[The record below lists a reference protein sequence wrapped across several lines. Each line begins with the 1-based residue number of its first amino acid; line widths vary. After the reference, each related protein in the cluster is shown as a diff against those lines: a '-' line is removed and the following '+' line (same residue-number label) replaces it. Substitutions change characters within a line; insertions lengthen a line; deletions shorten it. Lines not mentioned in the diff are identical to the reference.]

1 MWSQF
6 SYAGDLM
13 EKAHHTSAERLLGAV
28 EDGRVRSPM
37 DARRVDWAF
46 DAPIPCPTC
55 GRETIAKLALLK
67 ARDSIRCRCCGS
79 AIDLTDPSTRAFVEE
94 LSNVVARL
102 SSGETSKQ
110 E

>member
-1 MWSQF
+1 MVPQYSHVGHRMEK
-6 SYAGDLM
+6 GDL
-13 EKAHHTSAERLLGAV
+13 TSSKRLAGGV

-55 GRETIAKLALLK
+55 GRENIAKLALLK
-67 ARDSIRCRCCGS
+67 ARDSIRCSCCGM

-94 LSNVVARL
+94 LSDVVASL
-102 SSGETSKQ
+102 SSGGTAKR
-110 E
+110 